1 MVDHFELVVFG
12 LLVAVAGLVL
22 LSDVLEVP
30 YPIFLVLGGLV
41 LGFIPGVSEVEVA
54 PEQVLLIFLPPLLYV
69 SAFFSSLRDLR
80 ANIRPIG
87 LLSVGLV
94 ALTTV
99 VVARVAHLVAE
110 LSWPVAF
117 VLGTIVS
124 PTDPVAATAIAERLG
139 VPGRIVMIL
148 EGESLINDGTALVLY
163 QTAFAS

>member
-41 LGFIPGVSEVEVA
+41 LGFIPGVPEVELA
-54 PEQVLLIFLPPLLYV
+54 PELVLLIFLPPLLYV
-69 SAFFSSLRDLR
+69 SAFLSSLRDLR
-80 ANIRPIG
+80 AKIRPVG

-99 VVARVAHLVAE
+99 VVAGWRT
-110 LSWPVAF
+110 SWP
-117 VLGTIVS
+117 S
-124 PTDPVAATAIAERLG
+124 SR
-139 VPGRIVMIL
+139 GRWLSCSGPSSHLPI
-148 EGESLINDGTALVLY
+148 T
-163 QTAFAS
+163 

>member
-41 LGFIPGVSEVEVA
+41 LGFIPGVPEVA
-54 PEQVLLIFLPPLLYV
+54 SELVLLIFLPPLLYV
-69 SAFFSSLRDLR
+69 SAFFSSLRNLR

-94 ALTTV
+94 ALTTL
-99 VVARVAHLVAE
+99 VVAGVAHLVAE

-117 VLGTIVS
+117 VLEAIVS
-124 PTDPVAATAIAERLG
+124 LP
-139 VPGRIVMIL
+139 IL
-148 EGESLINDGTALVLY
+148 
-163 QTAFAS
+163 

>member
-41 LGFIPGVSEVEVA
+41 LGFIPGVPEVA
-54 PEQVLLIFLPPLLYV
+54 SELVLLIFLPPLLYV
-69 SAFFSSLRDLR
+69 SAFFSSLRNLR

-99 VVARVAHLVAE
+99 VVAGVTHLVAE

-117 VLGTIVS
+117 VLEAIVS
-124 PTDPVAATAIAERLG
+124 LP
-139 VPGRIVMIL
+139 IL
-148 EGESLINDGTALVLY
+148 
-163 QTAFAS
+163 